1 MVFVLIGLSAHPVW
15 IGLIFAYF
23 IGFKLELTP
32 ITGYADFFNPSQEH
46 GGPVQWAYHMLLPW
60 PTFAILFAALYV
72 RLIRANVMETMN
84 EDYVRTARAKGAP
97 ERQVIRSHVLRNSML
112 PVVTILGMD
121 IGLALGGAIFTES
134 VYSLPGPRPAG
145 AAELRELRPA
155 GDPGHRRLL
164 DLLHHR
170 LQPDRRPALRS
181 HRSAH
186 QADLMALLEVR
197 DLRTSFRTDDG
208 IVKAVDGVTFSVEK
222 GKTLGIVGESGCG
235 KSVTCLTIMG
245 LNNPRNTTSSGEA
258 LFNGENLLEMS
269 TRRLR
274 ELRGNDIAMIFQDP
288 MTSLNPVHSIGKQLV
303 EAVMLH
309 RDVTKKD
316 ARLRALELLKAVGI
330 PRAERRIDDYPHQF
344 SGGMRQRVMIAMAL
358 INEPDLLIADEPTTA
373 LDVTTQAQILKLMT
387 TLQDEFDTAIIMITH
402 DLGVVAEI
410 ADDVVVMYAGK
421 VAEEGTVDEIFTR
434 PHHPY
439 TWGLLGSLPRID
451 ADVERLVQIQGQ
463 PPSLLNPPQGCRF
476 HPRCPYVMDVCK
488 STSRRC
494 CRSRARRSTCRRAT
508 STSRRRTARPRSC
521 SRARWRRSAD
531 ESANGAG
538 RARTCSSSRTSSS
551 TSPSR
556 AGSSSRSRSRASRP
570 STGSASPSSRARR
583 SASSASRA
591 AASRR
596 WRAA

>member
-1 MVFVLIGLSAHPVW
+1 V
-15 IGLIFAYF
+15 
-23 IGFKLELTP
+23 
-32 ITGYADFFNPSQEH
+32 
-46 GGPVQWAYHMLLPW
+46 
-60 PTFAILFAALYV
+60 
-72 RLIRANVMETMN
+72 
-84 EDYVRTARAKGAP
+84 
-97 ERQVIRSHVLRNSML
+97 
-112 PVVTILGMD
+112 
-121 IGLALGGAIFTES
+121 
-134 VYSLPGPRPAG
+134 
-145 AAELRELRPA
+145 
-155 GDPGHRRLL
+155 
-164 DLLHHR
+164 
-170 LQPDRRPALRS
+170 
-181 HRSAH
+181 
-186 QADLMALLEVR
+186 ALLEVKN
-197 DLRTSFRTDDG
+197 LRTSFRTDDG
-208 IVKAVDGVTFSVEK
+208 VVKAVDGVTFSVER

-245 LNNPRNTTSSGEA
+245 LNNRRNSTSSGEA

-269 TRRLR
+269 PRRLR
-274 ELRGNDIAMIFQDP
+274 DLRGNDVAMIFQDP

-330 PRAERRIDDYPHQF
+330 PRADRRIGDYPHQF

-451 ADVERLVQIQGQ
+451 TDVERLVQIQGQ
-463 PPSLLNPPQGCRF
+463 PPSLLNPPRGCRF

-488 STSRRC
+488 TDQPALLPVSNQPQHLQAC
-494 CRSRARRSTCRRAT
+494 HL
-508 STSRRRTARPRSC
+508 
-521 SRARWRRSAD
+521 D
-531 ESANGAG
+531 EQ
-538 RARTCSSSRTSSS
+538 TKDHE
-551 TSPSR
+551 
-556 AGSSSRSRSRASRP
+556 
-570 STGSASPSSRARR
+570 
-583 SASSASRA
+583 A
-591 AASRR
+591 AKLLEGTLAKVG
-596 WRAA
+596 